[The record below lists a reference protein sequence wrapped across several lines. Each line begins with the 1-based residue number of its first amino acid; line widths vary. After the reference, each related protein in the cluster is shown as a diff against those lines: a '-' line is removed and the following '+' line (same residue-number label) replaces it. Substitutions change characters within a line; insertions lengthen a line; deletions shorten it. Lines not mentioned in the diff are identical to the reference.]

1 MVFSCKVPEKIVEQ
15 TMKKLLQP
23 LMIATLAVPAFAYA
37 DSVQTTTP
45 VKVQQAIGA
54 TTVDVQLGTD
64 GKVTVT
70 SPRTGIR
77 YTFDNPNRPIVMQ
90 TAAVTAANA
99 ANADRIVAENPALSS
114 ASQQNAKKSLLN
126 EAAQLA
132 RN

>member
-1 MVFSCKVPEKIVEQ
+1 
-15 TMKKLLQP
+15 MKKLLQP
-23 LMIATLAVPAFAYA
+23 LMIAVLAVPAFAFA

-45 VKVQQAIGA
+45 DKVKQALGA
-54 TTVDVQLGTD
+54 TTAEVQVGTD

-70 SPRTGIR
+70 SPRTGIK
-77 YTFDNPNRPIVMQ
+77 YTFENPNKPIVLQ
-90 TAAVTAANA
+90 TAAIAAANA

-114 ASQQNAKKSLLN
+114 ASQQNAKKALLN